1 METKWFYI
9 SLAIVFSSVAF
20 AAALGS
26 YFDKPKNKYEAFNKA
41 IHQCKVDYGKLNERQ
56 MCMDRVERVYK
67 LTDDNEKNEN
77 DSD

>member
-9 SLAIVFSSVAF
+9 SIAIILSSIAF
-20 AAALGS
+20 ATAFGS
-26 YFDKPKNKYEAFNKA
+26 YFDKPKNKYEAFNAA
-41 IHQCKVDYGKLNERQ
+41 IKQCRDDYLNSGKQR
-56 MCMDRVERVYK
+56 MCMEIVERAYK

>member
-9 SLAIVFSSVAF
+9 SIAIVFSSVAF

-41 IHQCKVDYGKLNERQ
+41 IHQCRADYMDSGKQQ
-56 MCMDRVERVYK
+56 MCMEIVERAYK

>member
-9 SLAIVFSSVAF
+9 SLASIAF
-20 AAALGS
+20 AVALGS
-26 YFDKPKNKYEAFNKA
+26 CFDKPKNKYEAFNVA
-41 IHQCKVDYGKLNERQ
+41 IHQCRADYTDSSKQQ
-56 MCMDRVERVYK
+56 MCMEIVERAYK